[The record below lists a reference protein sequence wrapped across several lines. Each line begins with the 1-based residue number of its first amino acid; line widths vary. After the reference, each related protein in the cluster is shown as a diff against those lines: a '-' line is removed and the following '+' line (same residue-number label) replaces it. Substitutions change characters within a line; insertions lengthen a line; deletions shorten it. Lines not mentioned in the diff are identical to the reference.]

1 MAVKALLIDE
11 SEFIDFQLYGI
22 ATAYSDSPQFI
33 YNINLN
39 FHTRFVRTK
48 DLDVLIE
55 RQVAYYPIYEW
66 EDHESQICYHI
77 VKNSAYILNP
87 VQNFSNL
94 SSLFEVAPALIPQ
107 HKEYNYFLR
116 INQEDTTEC
125 PLQENSFIQK
135 ITRLEPTKIKSINLL
150 IF

>member
-1 MAVKALLIDE
+1 MAVKSLLIDE

-22 ATAYSDSPQFI
+22 ATAYSESPQFI

-39 FHTRFVRTK
+39 FQTGFERIK

-55 RQVAYYPIYEW
+55 NQMAYYPIYEW
-66 EDHESQICYHI
+66 KDLERQVCYHI

-87 VQNFSNL
+87 AQNISNL
-94 SSLFEVAPALIPQ
+94 ASLFDVVPALIPQ

-116 INQEDTTEC
+116 VSSDDGDIL
-125 PLQENSFIQK
+125 PVRENSFIQK
-135 ITRLEPTKIKSINLL
+135 ITLLEPAKIKSIDRLV
-150 IF
+150 F

>member
-1 MAVKALLIDE
+1 MAAKTLLIDE

-33 YNINLN
+33 YNVNLN
-39 FHTRFVRTK
+39 FQTRFARIK

-55 RQVAYYPIYEW
+55 NQMAYYPIYEW
-66 EDHESQICYHI
+66 EDMGSQICYHI

-87 VQNFSNL
+87 SQNMSNL
-94 SSLFEVAPALIPQ
+94 SSLFDMAPTLIPQ
-107 HKEYNYFLR
+107 YKEYNYFLR
-116 INQEDTTEC
+116 ISQGDSDTG

-135 ITRLEPTKIKSINLL
+135 ITKLETSKIKSISRL

>member
-1 MAVKALLIDE
+1 MAVKTLLIDE

-33 YNINLN
+33 YNINL
-39 FHTRFVRTK
+39 FFQSQFVRIK

-55 RQVAYYPIYEW
+55 KQIAYYPIYEW
-66 EDHESQICYHI
+66 EDPDSQIFYHL

-87 VQNFSNL
+87 TQNMNTL
-94 SSLFEVAPALIPQ
+94 ASLFDVVPTLIPQ

-116 INQEDTTEC
+116 ISQEDYNEM
-125 PLQENSFIQK
+125 PLKENYFIQK
-135 ITRLEPTKIKSINLL
+135 ITRLEPSKIKSISRL